1 MDNDRPSLDLKYF
14 EYICPDKNGASK
26 RNFVEMG
33 LICRVF
39 PVPVIAVFT
48 KYDQFKRDVLMK
60 LEDQDRDPTQLDD
73 EAKRIFDEHY
83 LANLRGSPPFVCL
96 ESEDFANQPAYIS
109 LMSVL

>member
-14 EYICPDKNGASK
+14 EYICLDKNGSSK

-33 LICRVF
+33 LICMVF

-60 LEDQDRDPTQLDD
+60 LEDQGRDPTQLDD

-83 LANLRGSPPFVCL
+83 LANLRESPPFVCL
-96 ESEDFANQPAYIS
+96 ESEDFVN
-109 LMSVL
+109 